1 MARFLRSNY
10 GGLPFSRSL
19 CKHSRLAEYRR
30 ESSLDT
36 LRKLRSIL
44 SPREQRQALALL
56 FVMIGAALIEVAGVA
71 SVMPFILVLTDTS
84 LIHSNPILAR
94 VYQSAGFNDERTFL
108 IALGLVLLF
117 TFLLSLA
124 FRAFNMYLIQ
134 RYTSMRLHS
143 FGRRLLANYL
153 EQPHE
158 FFLNSNSAALS
169 KKILSEVA
177 NVANGIL
184 LPLLRAISGLVVSIA
199 ILTLLFVV
207 EPQVS
212 LAMGASL
219 GFSYLLIFMI
229 SKARMKRSCAAF
241 IEANTRR
248 FIVASE
254 ALQGYKELRVLGR
267 LGDYLQRFEA
277 PSKAFAKNYADNQIG
292 REMPYYLVQAVA
304 FGGIVALLL
313 VLIAQRKP
321 LDDIL
326 PVVTFFAFA
335 GYRLLPSFQDIFRS
349 FGHLRFYLPS
359 LDELYDDLTRPSTL
373 PVANQPLG
381 PLRFENCLCLKSIT
395 FQYEGGEKAAL
406 NSVSMRISAGSKVGI
421 IGQTGAGK
429 STLVDI
435 LLGLIPPGSGQ
446 LSVDGVVVN
455 ATNVGAW
462 QRNIGYVPQSIFL
475 ADDTIAANIAFGVPR
490 EEIDLGSVRE
500 AARRAQIDDV
510 VDTLPQGYDTVVGE
524 RGARLSGGQ
533 IQRIGIARALYN
545 RPRVLILDEA
555 TSALDIDTEAAVMEA
570 INALQR
576 SITVI
581 IVAHRLATIQGCDQV
596 FEIQGG
602 RLLAAESKSR

>member
-1 MARFLRSNY
+1 M
-10 GGLPFSRSL
+10 
-19 CKHSRLAEYRR
+19 
-30 ESSLDT
+30 DT

-56 FVMIGAALIEVAGVA
+56 VVMIGAALIEVAGVA

-117 TFLLSLA
+117 TFFLSLA

-229 SKARMKRSCAAF
+229 SKARMKRSGAAF

-277 PSKAFAKNYADNQIG
+277 PSKAYARNYADNQIS

-359 LDELYDDLTRPSTL
+359 LDELHDDLTRPSRPPVTTL
-373 PVANQPLG
+373 ASKPISFDSSLVLESV
-381 PLRFENCLCLKSIT
+381 F
-395 FQYEGGEKAAL
+395 FYYEGETRPAL
-406 NSVSMRISAGSKVGI
+406 RGVSVEITAGSKVGI
-421 IGQTGAGK
+421 VGQTGAGK
-429 STLVDI
+429 STLVDL
-435 LLGLIPPGSGQ
+435 LLGLIFPSSGRMT
-446 LSVDGVVVN
+446 VDGVTIDQSN
-455 ATNVGAW
+455 SEAW
-462 QRNIGYVPQSIFL
+462 QKKIGYVPQSIFL

-490 EEIDLGSVRE
+490 ESIDLNSVRE
-500 AARRAQIDDV
+500 AARGAQIDEFV
-510 VDTLPQGYDTVVGE
+510 NQLNLGYDTVVGE

-545 RPRVLILDEA
+545 RPQVLILDEA
-555 TSALDIDTEAAVMEA
+555 TSALDVDTEAAVMEA
-570 INALQR
+570 INLLQKG
-576 SITVI
+576 ITVI

-602 RLLAAESKSR
+602 EIMPTRESDFE